1 MICPFCSVN
10 DDRVIDSRTSD
21 AGKAIRRRRVCNVCG
36 KRFTTYE
43 RFESAI
49 RMMVVKRDGTRQLFD
64 AQRILQGVESAC
76 AKRPVPADVKAQLVL
91 EVEET
96 LFREYDR
103 EIPSERIGT
112 EIMERLRHIDQV
124 AYVRFAS
131 VYKEF
136 KDLDELLVEV
146 QDTKDR
152 AEAEVPGQRDLF
164 S

>member
-1 MICPFCSVN
+1 MICPFCHVN

-21 AGKAIRRRRVCNVCG
+21 AGKAIRRRRVCNACG

-43 RFESAI
+43 RFESAV
-49 RMMVVKRDGTRQLFD
+49 RMMVIKRGGSRQIFD
-64 AQRILQGVESAC
+64 PQRILKGVEAAC
-76 AKRPVPADVKAQLVL
+76 AKRPIPADTKAKLVL
-91 EVEET
+91 EVEEE
-96 LFREYDR
+96 LFREFDR

-112 EIMERLRHIDQV
+112 AIMERLRNIDQV

-146 QDTKDR
+146 RDAKER
-152 AEAEVPGQRDLF
+152 AQAEVPGQGDLF